1 MIRGW
6 IRFLSA
12 RGTVTSLA
20 LLVTATGVVLA
31 GGVIVFEITID
42 PTQLPRFT
50 PIWEII
56 PVLVGTYLPVLLAP
70 RLATWELSGLARLRL
85 RAGVTAVIGALLP
98 ALIPWLAHLRLP
110 ADARWWDISCN
121 VVFFA
126 AISFLTTAWLGTLVG
141 PTVGLAGYFVAVV
154 IQQMLPAIA
163 AHLPVSGASTNL
175 ASHPGAALL
184 ALGLAGTVWFA
195 TMGQS
200 QLARSMQR
208 NT

>member
-20 LLVTATGVVLA
+20 LLVAAAGVVLA
-31 GGVIVFEITID
+31 GGVTVFEITID
-42 PTQLPRFT
+42 PIQLPRFT

-56 PVLVGTYLPVLLAP
+56 PVLLGMYLPALLAP
-70 RLATWELSGLARLRL
+70 RLATWELSGLARLRM
-85 RAGVTAVIGALLP
+85 RAGVTAVLGALLP

-110 ADARWWDISCN
+110 TDARWWDISCN

-126 AISFLTTAWLGTLVG
+126 ATSFLATAWLGTLAG
-141 PTVGLAGYFVAVV
+141 PTVALVGYFLAVV
-154 IQQMLPAIA
+154 MQQILPAA
-163 AHLPVSGASTNL
+163 AVHLPVSGASTNL
-175 ASHPGAALL
+175 TAHPGAALL
-184 ALGLAGTVWFA
+184 TLALAGTAWFA
-195 TMGQS
+195 TMGQA
-200 QLARSMQR
+200 QFARSMQR

>member
-12 RGTVTSLA
+12 RGTVASLA
-20 LLVTATGVVLA
+20 LLVGAAAVVLA
-31 GGVIVFEITID
+31 AGVTVFEITID
-42 PTQLPRFT
+42 PIQLPRFT

-56 PVLVGTYLPVLLAP
+56 PVLLGTYLPALLAP
-70 RLATWELSGLARLRL
+70 RLATWEMSGLVRLRL

-121 VVFFA
+121 VAFFA
-126 AISFLTTAWLGTLVG
+126 ATSFLATAWLGPLAGPIVG
-141 PTVGLAGYFVAVV
+141 MVGYFVAVV
-154 IQQMLPAIA
+154 IQQMLPEA
-163 AHLPVSGASTNL
+163 AACLPVSGASTNL
-175 ASHPGAALL
+175 TPHPGAALL
-184 ALGLAGTVWFA
+184 ALVLAGAAWFA
-195 TMGQS
+195 TLGQS
-200 QLARSMQR
+200 QFARSMQR